1 MGSAAFT
8 TYAAAMATPVG
19 ASPSVA
25 NALLPRN
32 TPSARGWL
40 VGTVFMA
47 AVVLATWASS
57 TVALPVTNISPVFL
71 PLAVG
76 VAVLARRG
84 RALWPAFVVGDVV
97 GQLVAGER
105 LPTWLALSVACH
117 LTTVLIGAT
126 LIQRHRAW
134 VDDLGSTAR
143 YLAIVAGLAVAA
155 AVAGIIGLELHGFL
169 AGPADAL
176 GTFSFW
182 VLGDFG
188 GYVVLGA
195 AILVWSRPGV
205 GNELRRPTG
214 YVAVGV
220 VAVAASA
227 MVATGQP
234 WWGVISLVA
243 AGAVAARVGMPW
255 GTAAM
260 VVALAGVVVASVE
273 GQAPFSGATPP
284 YQAFNAMLA
293 VAILSGAS
301 LLVAGYRIGAGG
313 AARSTALVVGVLCA
327 AVAITG
333 LADFALL
340 AMSLEASHP
349 LAISSFLFAGATFG
363 VLLVR
368 MARPPVRSPALRTRW
383 LAASSGLLNG
393 LSFAAF
399 YASVS
404 DVGAVAASG
413 LLMTYPAG
421 VVLLIALRRRRL
433 PSAANL
439 LIAAL
444 VVGGALVIVAGVGA
458 APTGVLLAVVSALLF
473 SAALLVADAAV
484 ESSNPVEVSLVSLSV
499 AGVTCAVL
507 ALVFEGVAGFA
518 LSPQYVGLI
527 ALAAIGGT
535 LVPQL
540 SRLWALPK
548 LGPVTVGAVASLG
561 LVITAALGI
570 GVLDDAAG
578 RFGALGLVP
587 IAVGGVLAAVVAGRS
602 AVSGP

>member
-1 MGSAAFT
+1 MK
-8 TYAAAMATPVG
+8 
-19 ASPSVA
+19 
-25 NALLPRN
+25 
-32 TPSARGWL
+32 
-40 VGTVFMA
+40 
-47 AVVLATWASS
+47 
-57 TVALPVTNISPVFL
+57 
-71 PLAVG
+71 
-76 VAVLARRG
+76 
-84 RALWPAFVVGDVV
+84 
-97 GQLVAGER
+97 
-105 LPTWLALSVACH
+105 
-117 LTTVLIGAT
+117 
-126 LIQRHRAW
+126 
-134 VDDLGSTAR
+134 
-143 YLAIVAGLAVAA
+143 AVADKGHEIGMHGYTHENPIA
-155 AVAGIIGLELHGFL
+155 MSPAQEEAVMLKSISLIEELSG
-169 AGPADAL
+169 
-176 GTFSFW
+176 
-182 VLGDFG
+182 
-188 GYVVLGA
+188 
-195 AILVWSRPGV
+195 
-205 GNELRRPTG
+205 RRPTG
-214 YVAVGV
+214 YVAVGI
-220 VAVAASA
+220 VALAASA
-227 MVATGQP
+227 MVAVGEP
-234 WWGVISLVA
+234 WWGVLSLVV
-243 AGAVAARVGMPW
+243 AGAVSARLGMPW

-301 LLVAGYRIGAGG
+301 LLVAGYRVGAGG
-313 AARSTALVVGVLCA
+313 TARSTALVVGVLGA

-333 LADFALL
+333 LADFSLL

-349 LAISSFLFAGATFG
+349 LAITTFLFAGATFG

-368 MARPPVRSPALRTRW
+368 MARPPVHSPPLRARW

-433 PSAANL
+433 PSVANV

-444 VVGGALVIVAGVGA
+444 VVGGALVIVAGVAA

-507 ALVFEGVAGFA
+507 ALGFEGVAGFA

-548 LGPVTVGAVASLG
+548 LGPVTVGAIASLG

-587 IAVGGVLAAVVAGRS
+587 IAAGGVLAAVVAGRS
-602 AVSGP
+602 AASGP